1 MKKAQRNN
9 YERVSMPT
17 ISEKLPDIDEEEI
30 KEDKKRVAEFI
41 EKKRRR
47 ERTQRKL
54 TVTKVTDKTN
64 LSAAETTINAW
75 RELRMPVDTKI
86 ADKEKYWND
95 MVYKLFDEFNK
106 RMEQNINEYLNM
118 YVKNNY
124 SIKEYK

>member
-9 YERVSMPT
+9 YERASMPT

-64 LSAAETTINAW
+64 
-75 RELRMPVDTKI
+75 
-86 ADKEKYWND
+86 
-95 MVYKLFDEFNK
+95 
-106 RMEQNINEYLNM
+106 
-118 YVKNNY
+118 NNHPPD
-124 SIKEYK
+124 IRGG